1 MVNNLLRDERT
12 IRINLVKKMIKKSGK
27 NLNKKFLVMEIC
39 VLWGVQQRK
48 ASEYI
53 RIAEHMIK
61 NG

>member
-1 MVNNLLRDERT
+1 MVNNLLRDQRT
-12 IRINLVKKMIKKSGK
+12 VRINLVKKMIKKSGK
-27 NLNKKFLVMEIC
+27 HFDKKFLVMEIC

-53 RIAEHMIK
+53 RIAEHMVK